1 MAETE
6 TIKNLLGTKYAQRLV
21 VLPVG
26 GRHYETIIIDP
37 ASLYSILITNS
48 GDKWAGQVFSYQ
60 GDQDSEDT
68 NQLELT
74 EIIRKDSLY
83 KLIKEL
89 IPYVIEGMKTG
100 EEED

>member
-6 TIKNLLGTKYAQRLV
+6 TIKNLLGVKYAKKLV

-37 ASLYSILITNS
+37 VSLYSILITNS
-48 GDKWAGQVFSYQ
+48 GDKWTGQVFSYQ

-68 NQLELT
+68 NQLEIT
-74 EIIRKDSLY
+74 DIVRKDSLY
-83 KLIKEL
+83 KLIKEMM
-89 IPYVIEGMKTG
+89 PYLIEGMKQ
-100 EEED
+100 EEEE